1 MSDYSPPNQ
10 GYQQPAQ
17 PFNPAPPP
25 APKKSRTTLWILLGV
40 GLFGL
45 AIICAGIALFAW
57 NSLGRKS
64 SIPELVGADTQ
75 VYFTFQPALS
85 DLPNIQRLQAAY
97 PDLFIDDP
105 NSQVSERL
113 EDELDI
119 NFKEDILPW
128 VDKEMAVAIT
138 GISDYM
144 LEGGSL
150 YGDFGNEVA
159 EDADVTFIIASRD
172 DKQAQAFLD
181 KVRTQLSAKGNTFSD
196 TTHDGTTI
204 VEVSDKDGKAI
215 NAYALLKGNVV
226 LASTPELVKAV
237 IDRAKSGENTLKD
250 NPHYQDVRASLPES
264 AIAHFYIN
272 GTLLNGAM
280 AASLEEGLE
289 DVPPAQAKQLEDQLE
304 LLRAVNGVGL
314 SVSVEAEGI
323 KFDGSAKIDQASLG
337 ERARQN
343 LEAQVAA
350 LSGAQSGTISNEAVA
365 FMSFRIPTATR
376 ELLSDMIFE
385 SDEGVETAEM
395 LYDQFGIDIQKD
407 LLDWFEGEA
416 AIVVVPGGELGD
428 VTLPVSG
435 YFSIKPLDIEAAQAG
450 MENIRIGLE
459 DSMQGALVF
468 EEQSLGGSDWFMV
481 VEPGSGIGYGGYG
494 ILDGAVVIGIAP
506 NSLEAAGEG
515 KNAPISADPRF
526 TTVQNALGS
535 EHNSMLYINVGGA
548 LDAAEANGV
557 DLAELDDD
565 VDLEKNLRPIKA
577 IGLTGK
583 AGISEKG
590 IASSSLFILIEAE

>member
-17 PFNPAPPP
+17 PFNPAPAP
-25 APKKSRTTLWILLGV
+25 APKKSRMPLWILLGV
-40 GLFGL
+40 GLLGL
-45 AIICAGIALFAW
+45 SLICAGIGLFAW
-57 NSLGRKS
+57 NTLGRKS

-105 NSQVSERL
+105 NSQVSEQL

-119 NFKEDILPW
+119 NIQEDILPW
-128 VDKEMAVAIT
+128 IDKEMAIAIT
-138 GISDYM
+138 GISEYM

-159 EDADVTFIIASRD
+159 QDADLTLIIASRD

-181 KVRTQLSAKGNTFSD
+181 KVRTQLTEKGSSFSESKYE
-196 TTHDGTTI
+196 GITI
-204 VEVSDKDGKAI
+204 VEVSDKDGEAS
-215 NAYALLKGNVV
+215 NTYALLKGNVV
-226 LASTPELVKAV
+226 LASKPELVKAV
-237 IDRAKSGENTLKD
+237 IDRSKSGENTLND
-250 NPHYQDVRASLPES
+250 NPHYQDVRASLPEN
-264 AIAHFYIN
+264 AIAHFYVSGSLI
-272 GTLLNGAM
+272 NGAM

-289 DVPPAQAKQLEDQLE
+289 DVPPAQAQQLEDQLE

-350 LSGAQSGTISNEAVA
+350 LSGSQSGTISNEAVG
-365 FMSFRIPTATR
+365 FMSFRIPSSTR
-376 ELLSDMIFE
+376 ELISDMIFE
-385 SDEGVETAEM
+385 SDEGVETADMIYE
-395 LYDQFGIDIQKD
+395 QFGIDIQKD

-416 AIVVVPGGELGD
+416 AVVIVPGGELGD
-428 VTLPVSG
+428 ITLPVSG

-450 MENIRIGLE
+450 MENIRNGLE
-459 DSMQGALVF
+459 ESMQGAMIF

-481 VEPGSGIGYGGYG
+481 VEPESGISYGGYG
-494 ILDGAVVIGIAP
+494 IHDGAVVIGIAP
-506 NSLEAAGEG
+506 DSLEAAGDG

-526 TTVQNALGS
+526 TSVQNALGG

-557 DLAELDDD
+557 DLAELDDE

-590 IASSSLFILIEAE
+590 ITSSSLFFLIEAE